1 MNASSI
7 RNPLLCA
14 LLCAAGAAHANLLA
28 NGSFENG
35 TFSPPMDDTVSLGAG
50 STTITG
56 WTVTG
61 DSLAWIGGGNPF
73 GLSATDGSKF
83 LDLTDYFTGP
93 PFGGV
98 TQTVATITG
107 ASYALSFDLG
117 SSDPYGR
124 PNAITASAGATAGL
138 FTVPVTSTGVNRWD
152 RFTLSFTAGAG
163 STTAITLQGTVG
175 QNYIGLDNVDL
186 VATSAVPEPQS
197 VALMLAGLAAVGV
210 AARRRRG

>member
-7 RNPLLCA
+7 RRPLLCA

-35 TFSPPMDDTVSLGAG
+35 TFSPPSNDTVSLGAG

-56 WTVTG
+56 WTVVG

-73 GLSATDGSKF
+73 SLAATDGTKF
-83 LDLTDYFTGP
+83 LDLTDHNSGA

-98 TQTVATITG
+98 TQTVSTIAG

-117 SSDPYGR
+117 SSDLYGR
-124 PNAITASAGATAGL
+124 PVALTASAGATAQV
-138 FTVPVTSTGVNRWD
+138 FTVATGTGNNQWD
-152 RFTLSFTAGAG
+152 RFTLAFTAGPG
-163 STTAITLQGTVG
+163 TTTAITLQGALG
-175 QNYIGLDNVDL
+175 QNYVGLDNVDL
-186 VATSAVPEPQS
+186 VVAAVPEPQS
-197 VALMLAGLAAVGV
+197 VALMLAGLAAVGI